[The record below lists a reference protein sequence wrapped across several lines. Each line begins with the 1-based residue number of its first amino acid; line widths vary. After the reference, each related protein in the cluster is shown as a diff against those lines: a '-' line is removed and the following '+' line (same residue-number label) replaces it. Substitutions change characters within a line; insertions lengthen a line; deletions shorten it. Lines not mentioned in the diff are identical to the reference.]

1 MQTVAAEILLL
12 DDEAPSPE
20 FSRQA
25 IARYV
30 PETSIHTASTVE
42 EAMDILRT
50 RRIDLGFLDIMLRSS
65 DGFTFCQYIHR
76 EYPAVT
82 VVILT
87 GHVDFGAKSYD
98 YEPFD
103 FLVKPVDALRLER
116 TFSRYTRARRDSDA
130 FRPLLFCF
138 TQSHGIPTEYSP
150 AMTGWHRRI
159 DAFGLNCYSQATEN
173 PTILF

>member
-12 DDEAPSPE
+12 DDEAPSLE

-50 RRIDLGFLDIMLRSS
+50 RRIDLGFLDVMLRSS

-82 VVILT
+82 L
-87 GHVDFGAKSYD
+87 
-98 YEPFD
+98 
-103 FLVKPVDALRLER
+103 
-116 TFSRYTRARRDSDA
+116 
-130 FRPLLFCF
+130 
-138 TQSHGIPTEYSP
+138 
-150 AMTGWHRRI
+150 
-159 DAFGLNCYSQATEN
+159 
-173 PTILF
+173 